1 MVGTNPN
8 RPHMIRR
15 ACLRTGSSLL
25 GRCRRT
31 DFQAS
36 VAVQCSASGGGIF
49 FLAWLLGRDR
59 RAFSTVRG
67 LQKDF
72 NFFAYQGVRRVV
84 SNLVRWLTAAWLA

>member
-1 MVGTNPN
+1 MAGVVVQTFKLVG
-8 RPHMIRR
+8 
-15 ACLRTGSSLL
+15 S
-25 GRCRRT
+25 
-31 DFQAS
+31 
-36 VAVQCSASGGGIF
+36 AVQCSASGGGIF

-84 SNLVRWLTAAWLA
+84 SNLVCWLLLLGSRNNRLSFVSTGA

>member
-1 MVGTNPN
+1 LAGVVVQTFK
-8 RPHMIRR
+8 
-15 ACLRTGSSLL
+15 L
-25 GRCRRT
+25 
-31 DFQAS
+31 
-36 VAVQCSASGGGIF
+36 VWQCSASGGGIF

-84 SNLVRWLTAAWLA
+84 SNLVCWLLLPARVIID